1 MRTRNTHLT
10 GRGGISRLDMSA
22 TPCSASRV
30 DTHIDGDASTEASCS
45 SSVTR
50 TLEVDSNRVADDVA
64 LEVHQHTIPG
74 FDAPM
79 PAEQGAPEGEGQF
92 ASGCNTR
99 LRASRWD
106 PLLDTLAWSMLIWGP
121 VCTWLAVQ
129 VQV

>member
-1 MRTRNTHLT
+1 MRTRNTHSA

-22 TPCSASRV
+22 TPCNASRV
-30 DTHIDGDASTEASCS
+30 DTHIHGDAGTDASCS
-45 SSVTR
+45 SSVNS

-74 FDAPM
+74 FGAPVS
-79 PAEQGAPEGEGQF
+79 AEQGAPEGEGQF
-92 ASGCNTR
+92 ISGCNAR
-99 LRASRWD
+99 PRASRWD

-129 VQV
+129 VQG